1 MHGNPPSRPWIHR
14 LSRTNPPG
22 RIRLFCFPYAGG
34 GASTFRGWA
43 ELLPDEIDVHAIQP
57 PGREDRLFEDPVDT
71 LQATLDAV
79 VPELLEHSKEPFS
92 LFGHSLGAIVC
103 WEAARVLREEHDI
116 EPMHMFLSGC
126 RALPAVHDGRRDL
139 HTLPEAELIE
149 ELRLMNGTPEEIL
162 RNADF
167 MRMLLPT
174 VRADYAMLSRY
185 SFLPCKP
192 PGAPVT
198 VFGGANDP
206 GVGMNHLQ
214 QWSELVEG
222 ELDSVVLPGDHFFLH
237 SSREPLLTEMAKR
250 LVEPGREPGRY
261 SSHRSL

>member
-1 MHGNPPSRPWIHR
+1 MNGNPHSRPWIHR

-43 ELLPDEIDVHAIQP
+43 ELLPDEIDVHAVQP

-79 VPELLEHSKEPFS
+79 VPELLEHSKEPFA

-103 WEAARVLREEHDI
+103 WEAARVLREEHDV

-185 SFLPCKP
+185 SFLPCKS

-206 GVGMNHLQ
+206 GVGMHHLQ

-237 SSREPLLTEMAKR
+237 ASRQPLLAEMAKR
-250 LVEPGREPGRY
+250 LLQPGREPGRD

>member
-1 MHGNPPSRPWIHR
+1 MHSNPPTRPWINR
-14 LSRTNPPG
+14 LSKTNPPG
-22 RIRLFCFPYAGG
+22 SIRLFCFPYAGG

-43 ELLPDEIDVHAIQP
+43 ELLPDEVDVHAIQP

-71 LQATLDAV
+71 LKATLDAV
-79 VPELLEHSKEPFS
+79 VPELLAYSKEPFA

-103 WEAARVLREEHDI
+103 WEAARVLREEHNL
-116 EPMHMFLSGC
+116 EPAHVFLSGC

-162 RNADF
+162 RNSDF
-167 MRMLLPT
+167 MRLLLPA

-198 VFGGANDP
+198 VFGGASDP

-222 ELDSVVLPGDHFFLH
+222 ELDAVVLPGDHFFLH
-237 SSREPLLTEMAKR
+237 SSREPLLAEMTKR
-250 LVEPGREPGRY
+250 LVGPVQTSGRK
-261 SSHRSL
+261 SSLGSL